1 MEHQGDQELGFD
13 AIPALE
19 QVVERLTEM
28 NRRLTD
34 MARMMETRDVVGQAK
49 GILMERYG
57 ISSDEAQALL
67 VAASRDSRM
76 GMALVAANLVS
87 DGRLPYNGR
96 Q

>member
-1 MEHQGDQELGFD
+1 MGFD

-67 VAASRDSRM
+67 VAASRDSGM

-87 DGRLPYNGR
+87 DGRLPDNGR

>member
-1 MEHQGDQELGFD
+1 MGFD